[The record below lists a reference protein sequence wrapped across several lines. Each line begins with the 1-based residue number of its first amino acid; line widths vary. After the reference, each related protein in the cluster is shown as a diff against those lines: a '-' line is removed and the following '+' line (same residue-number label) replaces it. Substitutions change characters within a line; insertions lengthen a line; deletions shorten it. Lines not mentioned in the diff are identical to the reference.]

1 MWRSTARMLLANRW
15 TGVGAGAWEVHIPLY
30 QNSDQGYEDD
40 YFAHNE
46 YLQLLAEY
54 GLPVGGLAIAFLLA
68 YLLQS
73 AGRTWH
79 VQAQYESEGP
89 LRWTALVS
97 LLALALVCLAGFPL
111 HLAATGALLALCLAL
126 LGGSDVRLGSPQLGI
141 VSARAGPIVRSA
153 ALVLLICASLLAAGI
168 SVQAMRAERLLVQVV
183 QRGNGILAS
192 GLPASAA
199 PNQDRLRLMALQ
211 VRAGVAIAPHY
222 RKLSALGADQLAK
235 WGDWETA
242 AWVWRSVL
250 ASRPWLAAMWA
261 NLARAELQ
269 LGDYPA
275 AYSALQQWLALQ
287 PGSGDANALL
297 VDLLERMGRAEGAL
311 RE

>member
-1 MWRSTARMLLANRW
+1 
-15 TGVGAGAWEVHIPLY
+15 
-30 QNSDQGYEDD
+30 
-40 YFAHNE
+40 
-46 YLQLLAEY
+46 
-54 GLPVGGLAIAFLLA
+54 LLA
-68 YLLQS
+68 YLLLS

-79 VQAQYESEGP
+79 LQQQDDGEGP
-89 LRWTALVS
+89 LRWPALVS
-97 LLALALVCLAGFPL
+97 LLALALVSLAGFPL

-126 LGGSDVRLGSPQLGI
+126 LGGSDVRLGYPQLGI
-141 VSARAGPIVRSA
+141 VAARAGPIARWV
-153 ALVLLICASLLAAGI
+153 ALTLLVCASLLAAGI
-168 SVQAMRAERLLVQVV
+168 SVQAMRAESLLVQVV

-192 GLPASAA
+192 GLPASAV
-199 PNQDRLRLMALQ
+199 PNQERLRQMALQ

-250 ASRPWLAAMWA
+250 VSRPWLAAMWA

-275 AYSALQQWLALQ
+275 AYNALQQWLALQ
-287 PGSGDANALL
+287 PGSGDASALQ
-297 VDLLERMGRAEGAL
+297 VDLLKRMGRADDAL
-311 RE
+311 REEH